1 MTRNMLNSAASCIA
15 WTRFARAVT
24 GAIVLISALLMSFD
38 SFAEG
43 GDADAAE
50 FVPPADG
57 FDWIELTSGEWLKGE
72 IIALYDEEMRFDS
85 EILNMLEIDLEDVR
99 TAFGRHRFGV
109 GLEGYGT
116 IVGEFRIS
124 AQTVSIVIENQIHE
138 YPRWRL
144 ISLTKAADKE
154 IDRWSADLGLAFS
167 ARRGNTDIAEF
178 NMLAG
183 LERRTARTR
192 LLLDYLGNVNETDN
206 VTIANNHRVNM
217 SFDIF
222 RGGRWF
228 WRPFRGQYY
237 RDPIQNI
244 SGQVTAETGL
254 GYRLSKTPRTDWEVS
269 AGIGGNYVRYESV
282 EAGEDDREQSPVVS
296 FGTVYE
302 FELTSWMDYLFEF
315 KMSFLNEDSGAYQH
329 HLLTTLSTDLIGN
342 LDLDVT
348 FVWDRTQEPQQ
359 RADGTTPEKD
369 DYRLLVG
376 LGLEF

>member
-1 MTRNMLNSAASCIA
+1 MTKNMLNSAASCSAWIRIA
-15 WTRFARAVT
+15 RSVAGAV
-24 GAIVLISALLMSFD
+24 VLISALLMSFD

-43 GDADAAE
+43 GDADVAE

-72 IIALYDEEMRFDS
+72 IVALYDEEMRFDS
-85 EILNMLEIDLEDVR
+85 EVLDMLEIDLDDVR
-99 TAFGRHRFGV
+99 NAVGRHRFGV
-109 GLEGYGT
+109 GLENYGT
-116 IVGEFRIS
+116 IVVEVRIS
-124 AQTVSIVIENQIHE
+124 EQTVSIVIDNQIHE

-144 ISLTKAADKE
+144 ISLTKAADRE

-167 ARRGNTDIAEF
+167 VRRGNTDIAEF

-192 LLLDYLGNVNETDN
+192 LMLDYIGNVNETDD

-217 SFDIF
+217 SFDVF
-222 RGGRWF
+222 RGGSWF

-237 RDPIQNI
+237 RDPIQNFA
-244 SGQVTAETGL
+244 GQVTAETGL

-269 AGIGGNYVRYESV
+269 TGIGGNYVRYESV
-282 EAGEDDREQSPVVS
+282 EAGEDSTEQSPVFS
-296 FGTVYE
+296 LGTVYE

-315 KMSFLNEDSGAYQH
+315 KMSFLNENSGEYQH

-348 FVWDRTQEPQQ
+348 FVWDRTQNPQQ